1 MKANRFRNHSKME
14 PRITRITR
22 MLSCRGSRVGCNRL
36 PIISH
41 QLSAINQ
48 SSGFSLIVALVMVAL
63 TAVIAAG
70 VFTAVSLERGTA
82 TSYSSRYQ
90 ADLAAQNGLQ
100 AAAKTLAASSY
111 RYNSLYHWQGHIPGR
126 ASRWTGRETA
136 SPQPTIISRSPRLE
150 ANPTITYY
158 PLFSS
163 STDPNTPDIQ
173 TQNIVLA
180 ASDPRAAH
188 APLVPPPAPPA
199 NSSNTDPGAA
209 WNAAGTQRLPSLYS
223 WQQPSPSPS
232 GPSVKWVEMR
242 DPQDAAQP
250 CTTQPSL
257 YSLCLLG

>member
-1 MKANRFRNHSKME
+1 MKANCFRNHSKIE

-41 QLSAINQ
+41 QLSTINQ

-63 TAVIAAG
+63 MAVIAAG

-90 ADLAAQNGLQ
+90 AELAAQNGLQ
-100 AAAKTLAASSY
+100 AAAKTLAAAVPTGTLAFFHHSP
-111 RYNSLYHWQGHIPGR
+111 RHIPRR
-126 ASRWTGRETA
+126 ASRWTGRRERQHRNLLLSCAA
-136 SPQPTIISRSPRLE
+136 STGS
-150 ANPTITYY
+150 NPTITYY

-173 TQNIVLA
+173 TENIVLD

-188 APLVPPPAPPA
+188 APFVPPPAPPA
-199 NSSNTDPGAA
+199 NSSNTDQGAA
-209 WNAAGTQRLPSLYS
+209 WNAAGTQRLPTLYP
-223 WQQPSPSPS
+223 WVQPSPSPS

-242 DPQDAAQP
+242 DPQDAATP
-250 CTTQPSL
+250 STT
-257 YSLCLLG
+257 